1 MHALGDD
8 RVVPSDWAI
17 ERFGRHAG
25 KLAAAV
31 PVQLAK
37 AHAKAHATHRAAGLK
52 KRSPYG
58 ATLAE
63 AVRESLADTARELG
77 ESVREVL
84 GYEYAVIN
92 DHALFPFKYAD
103 RPRPLDRARLPSKAS
118 PTRRRMF
125 WAHGPEPRD
134 ALFELEDDLTTDEY
148 LELHETFEELGA
160 STRLVCV
167 FFTSDVEGGIHV
179 IHWGQAHLEPDRT
192 FTWLHSEQLPVAP
205 NRLCDAP

>member
-1 MHALGDD
+1 MAVSGGNGS
-8 RVVPSDWAI
+8 RPSAWAVR
-17 ERFGRHAG
+17 RFGEQADRI
-25 KLAAAV
+25 AAAV

-37 AHAKAHATHRAAGLK
+37 AHAKAHATHLTAGLK

-58 ATLAE
+58 VTLAE
-63 AVRESLADTARELG
+63 AVRENLAEMARELG

-103 RPRPLDRARLPSKAS
+103 RPRALDCARLPAKAS

-134 ALFELEDDLTTDEY
+134 ALFDLDDDLTTEEY
-148 LELHETFEELGA
+148 LELHEAFEELGT
-160 STRLVCV
+160 STKLVCV
-167 FFTSDVEGGIHV
+167 FFTADVESGIHA
-179 IHWGQAHLEPDRT
+179 IHWGEAHLEPDRT
-192 FTWLHSEQLPVAP
+192 FTWLHSEQLPVVRQP
-205 NRLCDAP
+205 LE